1 MLGDSQMGGQSHL
14 EKDQCSLSAP
24 FLLNVLCQLGLPKD
38 KGHKGTHPPR
48 TLLWHFSYNFLTSFI
63 TAGCKFSAAKNL
75 YVQKGS
81 FISLLVSLTTKY
93 LPAVIGQEFLTG
105 IYCV

>member
-1 MLGDSQMGGQSHL
+1 MLGDTQMGGQCHL
-14 EKDQCSLSAP
+14 EKDHCSLSLP
-24 FLLNVLCQLGLPKD
+24 FLLNVLCQLDLPKD
-38 KGHKGTHPPR
+38 QGHKGIHPPR
-48 TLLWHFSYNFLTSFI
+48 ILLWHFSYNFPTSFI
-63 TAGCKFSAAKNL
+63 TAGRKFSAAKNL

-93 LPAVIGQEFLTG
+93 LPAVMGQEFLTG